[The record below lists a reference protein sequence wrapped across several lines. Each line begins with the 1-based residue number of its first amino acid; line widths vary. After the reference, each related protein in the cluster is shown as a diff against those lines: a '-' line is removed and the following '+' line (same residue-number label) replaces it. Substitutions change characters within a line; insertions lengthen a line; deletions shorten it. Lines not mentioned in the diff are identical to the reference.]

1 MLSLLLVYLSCIP
14 LFLISRKVRRPVMGS
29 LRASRSLRFSG
40 LCGRLGGV
48 ATLISVAVADF

>member
-1 MLSLLLVYLSCIP
+1 
-14 LFLISRKVRRPVMGS
+14 MGS
-29 LRASRSLRFSG
+29 LRACFCFFSFFLFSVFVLVVFSE